1 MSLLRRKP
9 RHDSK
14 KALEDAKQSLHIVK
28 SRAPEVREVAT
39 ALKEMRER
47 NHFADKL
54 IAIMGG
60 EPIDEGH

>member
-1 MSLLRRKP
+1 MSLLKRKP
-9 RHDSK
+9 HHDSK
-14 KALEDAKQSLHIVK
+14 KALEEAKQSLRAVR

-39 ALKEMRER
+39 ALKEIRER